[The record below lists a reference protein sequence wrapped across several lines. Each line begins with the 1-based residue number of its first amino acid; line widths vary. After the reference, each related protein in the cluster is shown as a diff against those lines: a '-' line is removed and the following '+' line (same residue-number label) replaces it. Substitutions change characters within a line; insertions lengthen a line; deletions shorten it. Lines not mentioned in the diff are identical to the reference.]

1 MSSYGTPLKTPRN
14 VRPVCYDVHIS
25 QTKGQL
31 MNKPLDIQ
39 EYVQAHYALDKVKY
53 PISADLGRA
62 YADLA
67 CRLSVWVGFGFTKD
81 EMQKMLDEQTASNVQ
96 ELSDLSAK
104 VGA

>member
-1 MSSYGTPLKTPRN
+1 MPKN
-14 VRPVCYDVHIS
+14 VSRFCYDVHIS

-31 MNKPLDIQ
+31 MNQPLNIQ
-39 EYVQAHYALDKVKY
+39 DYINSYYALDKVHF

-67 CRLSVWVGFGFTKD
+67 CRFSVWVGFGFTKN
-81 EMQKMLDEQTASNVQ
+81 EMQKMLDEMTASNVQ
-96 ELSDLSAK
+96 ELSNHNAK

>member
-1 MSSYGTPLKTPRN
+1 
-14 VRPVCYDVHIS
+14 
-25 QTKGQL
+25 

-53 PISADLGRA
+53 PHSADLAKA

-67 CRLSVWVGFGFTKD
+67 CRLSVWVGFGFGKNQI
-81 EMQKMLDEQTASNVQ
+81 QKMIDEITAKNVQ